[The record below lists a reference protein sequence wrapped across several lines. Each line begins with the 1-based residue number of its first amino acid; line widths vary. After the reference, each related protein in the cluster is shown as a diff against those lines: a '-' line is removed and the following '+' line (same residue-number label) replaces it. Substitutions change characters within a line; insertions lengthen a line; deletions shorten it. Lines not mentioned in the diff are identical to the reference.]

1 MNHSAVKTYTLNPS
15 ARKAA
20 VVLIQLGRD
29 QAATVMSH
37 MSEADVEAIGTEIA
51 RLESIGAA
59 EAEQAFR
66 EFQTTATARSQAGN
80 GGMGLARYLLEH
92 ALGGARAADMI
103 GRLSS
108 SSLEAPFS
116 FLHRAEPEQLRS
128 YICDE
133 HPQVIALVLAHL
145 PPEKA
150 SAVLEGLDTGLQTGV
165 AHRIAVMD
173 QTTAQL
179 IRAVEAPLKRRLS
192 SMLSPA
198 ETSRVGG
205 VDALVGI
212 INRADRSR
220 EHEML
225 AGLQELDP
233 ELANEVRS
241 RLFLF
246 EDIVDLDDKSV
257 QQVLRQVDAND
268 LAVALKGVP
277 DVVRDKITR
286 NLSER
291 ASANLLDEVEILGAV
306 RLRQVEEARQSIIAV
321 IRQLEEQGQIV
332 LRRGGDD
339 DFVV

>member
-1 MNHSAVKTYTLNPS
+1 MTTAVGGTFTMNPS

-20 VVLIQLGRD
+20 IVLIQLGRE
-29 QAATVMSH
+29 AAASVMSH
-37 MSEADVEAIGTEIA
+37 MSEADVEAITTEVA

-59 EAEQAFR
+59 EAEQALSEFR
-66 EFQTTATARSQAGN
+66 ETLAARTRTSS
-80 GGMGLARYLLEH
+80 GGMDFARHLLEDCV
-92 ALGGARAADMI
+92 GGTRAAEMMQ
-103 GRLSS
+103 RLSTS
-108 SSLEAPFS
+108 ALEAPFE
-116 FLHRAEPEQLRS
+116 FLTRADPEQLRS

-150 SAVLEGLDTGLQTGV
+150 SSVLEGLDGELQTDV

-173 QTTAQL
+173 QTTPHL
-179 IRAVEAPLKRRLS
+179 IRTIENTLKRRLS
-192 SMLSPA
+192 SMLQPT

-225 AGLQELDP
+225 QGLQDLDP
-233 ELANEVRS
+233 ALANEVRS

-246 EDIVDLDDKSV
+246 EDIVDLDDKSI

-277 DVVRDKITR
+277 DAVRDKITG

-306 RLRQVEEARQSIIAV
+306 RLRQVEEARQQIIGV
-321 IRQLEEQGQIV
+321 IRQLEEQGDIV
-332 LRRGGDD
+332 VRRGGDD
-339 DFVV
+339 EFIV